1 MKRINYSKE
10 LLEEAIKNVFTY
22 SDVCRKLGLYPNSGN
37 IKTLH
42 HKFSIYNIDVS
53 HFLYYKN
60 NSDGTKRSLNSILV
74 EDSNYLNTDC
84 LRRRIIKE
92 GLKSPEC
99 EICGI
104 KEWMGKP
111 ISFQLHHINGIKK
124 DNRLSNLQILC
135 PNCHSQTYNFKN
147 KK

>member
-1 MKRINYSKE
+1 MS
-10 LLEEAIKNVFTY
+10 
-22 SDVCRKLGLYPNSGN
+22 
-37 IKTLH
+37 
-42 HKFSIYNIDVS
+42 
-53 HFLYYKN
+53 YKN
-60 NSDGTKRSLNSILV
+60 NIDGTKRSLNSILV
-74 EDSNYLNTDC
+74 EDSDYLNTDC

-135 PNCHSQTYNFKN
+135 PNCHSQAYNFKN